1 MSAAVLSAVAATAA
15 PCARCA
21 ALQRTCCQRAEV
33 LLTEG
38 DVARIAASHASIGR
52 QDFWER
58 RPPADASY
66 VDDDPEDPRWR
77 ALTLAPDG
85 TRRVLRRLPDGACT
99 FLGARG
105 CELPLEARPLVCRLY
120 PFGYNQAGLTGREE
134 HYCPTWLLS
143 PEGRAMAEVLEM
155 DLVAA
160 RDWHATLYRELEEE
174 HHGRS

>member
-1 MSAAVLSAVAATAA
+1 MSAAVLSAVAVTAA

-33 LLTEG
+33 LLTRG
-38 DVARIAASHASIGR
+38 DVARIGASSGR
-52 QDFWER
+52 LDFWEQR
-58 RPPADASY
+58 APADASY
-66 VDDDPEDPRWR
+66 LDHDPGDPRWR
-77 ALTLAPDG
+77 ALTVAPDG
-85 TRRVLRRLPDGACT
+85 TRRMLRRRPGGDCT

-105 CELPLEARPLVCRLY
+105 CELPLEVRPLVCRLY
-120 PFGYNQAGLTGREE
+120 PLGYNEAGLTGREE

-155 DLVAA
+155 DLGAA
-160 RDWHATLYRELEEE
+160 RRWHATLYRELEEE